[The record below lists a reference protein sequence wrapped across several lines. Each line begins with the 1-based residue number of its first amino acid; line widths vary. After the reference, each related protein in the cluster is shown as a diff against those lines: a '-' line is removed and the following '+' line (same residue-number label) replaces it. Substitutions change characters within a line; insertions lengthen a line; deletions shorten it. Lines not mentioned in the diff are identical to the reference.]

1 MHTQVLF
8 EHPLNEKMRTWLRIE
23 FLIQQLSINLP
34 IADHAGA
41 LHFFRNISDLLDVFE
56 RGEVRTELLKEL
68 ERQQRKLQAW
78 VEVPGV
84 DQDRIEALRQQL
96 KSAGSVLISAP
107 RIGQQL
113 REDRLIALV
122 RQRLSIPGG
131 CCSFDLPTLHIW
143 LHLQQAQRD
152 AQIESWLASLN
163 PLTQALTLVLDLI
176 RNSAPFRKQTS
187 LNGFYQDNGDDA
199 DLLRLMLTLDSQL
212 YPQISGHKSRF
223 AIRFMPLDSENGL
236 VPERLDFELACCQ
249 GVKMSDVTVVNCPT
263 CGKPVVWGEISPF
276 RPFCSKRCQLID
288 LGEWAAEE
296 KRIASSG
303 DQSDSDDWS
312 EER

>member
-1 MHTQVLF
+1 M
-8 EHPLNEKMRTWLRIE
+8 
-23 FLIQQLSINLP
+23 
-34 IADHAGA
+34 
-41 LHFFRNISDLLDVFE
+41 
-56 RGEVRTELLKEL
+56 
-68 ERQQRKLQAW
+68 
-78 VEVPGV
+78 
-84 DQDRIEALRQQL
+84 
-96 KSAGSVLISAP
+96 LISAP

-143 LHLQQAQRD
+143 LHLQQPQRD
-152 AQIESWLASLN
+152 AQIDAWLASLN

-199 DLLRLMLTLDSQL
+199 DLLRLILTLDSQL

-236 VPERLDFELACCQ
+236 VPERLDFELACC
-249 GVKMSDVTVVNCPT
+249 
-263 CGKPVVWGEISPF
+263 
-276 RPFCSKRCQLID
+276 
-288 LGEWAAEE
+288 
-296 KRIASSG
+296 
-303 DQSDSDDWS
+303 
-312 EER
+312 